1 MKLTKELIEQYF
13 YYDKNTGDFIRKIGI
28 SQTKAGDKAG
38 YTKKCDGYVYIR
50 FLGKIYTAHRLAWI
64 VSYGKNTKLDID
76 HINCVRNDN
85 RLQNLREVNR
95 SLNLHNS
102 SARSKNKSGYK
113 GIKFVP
119 KGKRQWMA
127 MVMINYKQHYIGVF
141 HTIEEA
147 VNARN
152 QYCLKNIG
160 ENYRTI

>member
-1 MKLTKELIEQYF
+1 MELTKELIEQYF
-13 YYDKNTGDFIRKIGI
+13 DYDKNTGDFIRKISI

-38 YTKKCDGYVYIR
+38 YVKKSDGYVYIR

-64 VSYGKNTKLDID
+64 MSYGQNPKSDID
-76 HINCVRNDN
+76 HVNCIRSDN
-85 RLQNLREVNR
+85 RIDNLRLATR

-102 SARSKNKSGYK
+102 SARSRNSSGHK
-113 GIKFVP
+113 GIKFVS
-119 KGKRQWMA
+119 KGKRKWMA

-147 VNARN
+147 VQARN
-152 QYCLKNIG
+152 EYCIKNIG